1 MEVRRLQ
8 HRILQMPALTF
19 DLPPEVFTALR
30 RSPPEFV
37 AEMRIAAIYWYSR
50 GEVSQSRAADIAG
63 MTRLAFI
70 NELSRRKVDAF
81 AVDLEDL
88 AREVDR
94 G

>member
-1 MEVRRLQ
+1 MA
-8 HRILQMPALTF
+8 ALTI

-37 AEMRIAAIYWYSR
+37 AEMRIASAIYWYTR
-50 GEVSQSRAADIAG
+50 GEVSQSRAADVAG
-63 MTRLAFI
+63 MSRVAFI
-70 NELSRRKVDAF
+70 DELSRRKVDAF
-81 AVDLEDL
+81 AVDLDDL